1 MPWFKNFVNMCLKIY
16 EICLARFFTSFGLV
30 WQAALKKAKVKLGL
44 SVDIDM
50 LLMVQNYIWGRI
62 YHAIYWYIKA
72 NNWYMKSCDKNKES
86 LYFENWDVNDLW
98 RVGNASGFTFSW
110 H

>member
-50 LLMVQNYIWGRI
+50 LLMVQN
-62 YHAIYWYIKA
+62 
-72 NNWYMKSCDKNKES
+72 
-86 LYFENWDVNDLW
+86 
-98 RVGNASGFTFSW
+98 
-110 H
+110 